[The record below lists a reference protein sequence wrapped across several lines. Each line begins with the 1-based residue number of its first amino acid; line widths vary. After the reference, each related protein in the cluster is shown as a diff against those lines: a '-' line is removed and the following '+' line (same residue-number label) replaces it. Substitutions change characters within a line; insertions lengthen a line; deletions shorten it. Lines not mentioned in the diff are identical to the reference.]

1 MVKKY
6 YGHAIWAVIKEKPEN
21 KTLKLVIIK
30 VIDQARIKMG
40 KVANFGSP
48 INSIEGLIEEKKKEF
63 RIKLARFA

>member
-1 MVKKY
+1 MVRKY

-48 INSIEGLIEEKKKEF
+48 INSIEGLIEERKK
-63 RIKLARFA
+63 RI

>member
-1 MVKKY
+1 MVRKY

-21 KTLKLVIIK
+21 KMLKLVIIK

-40 KVANFGSP
+40 KMENFGNS
-48 INSIEGLIEEKKKEF
+48 INSTEGLIEEKKKI